1 MIRGLVLTWCHQT
14 GMFLFHSFEGL
25 AGEPKLVVLQ
35 CFSVS
40 ILFSFGLHSPGF
52 FYIRPVLWGK
62 VVFPGRVYAETI

>member
-1 MIRGLVLTWCHQT
+1 MIRALFSDGVHQT
-14 GMFLFHSFEGL
+14 SMFLFRSFEGL

-62 VVFPGRVYAETI
+62 VVFPGGVYAETV